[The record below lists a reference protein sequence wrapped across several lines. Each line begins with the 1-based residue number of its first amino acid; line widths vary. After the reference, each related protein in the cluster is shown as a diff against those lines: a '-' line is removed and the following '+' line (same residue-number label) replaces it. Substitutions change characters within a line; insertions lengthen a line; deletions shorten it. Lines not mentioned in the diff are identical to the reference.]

1 MKKSLLKT
9 SLREIRSSFG
19 RFIAILAIVALGV
32 GFFAGLMVSEEAM
45 LKTGETYLDE
55 QNFYDFRLMST
66 LGFDDD
72 DVAALRDADEVTA
85 ADGAYQVDALVSD
98 GGDEEK
104 VGRFH
109 SITEDV
115 NKLALKDGRL
125 PENAGECVVD
135 SSFFEGAGIGDTVT
149 IADGNSQDTLDALE
163 NHELKIVG
171 VVESPLYMRMGRY
184 SSEIGSGEVEAIY
197 FVPADA
203 FTSEYYTEMYLS
215 VNTSG
220 GLYSDEYD
228 DCIDDTEPDVTKVAE
243 GSVNTRYQ
251 EIVDEINDGRKE
263 AQEGIDKANDA
274 LELAEKAGAP
284 ESQLEEIRAQR
295 DEAQEV
301 LDDLTIPEAPEL
313 YVLTRD
319 EDVGFQF
326 FKSDSAIVSSIAK
339 VFPVFFFLVAALV
352 CVTTMTRMMNEQ
364 RTQIG
369 VLKSM
374 GYSNAS
380 ILMKYMTYSGS
391 SGIIGCLLGYFLGT
405 WGFPTIIWS
414 AYRTYYALP
423 DQVLYVFNWQLL
435 LISLAVTLLCTIGVT
450 WICGRSALTQSAA
463 ELIRPKAPKA
473 GKRNL
478 FERVTP
484 VWKRL
489 SFLQKITVRNLFR
502 YKARFFMMILGIGG
516 CTALIVT
523 ALALQDN
530 FMGVSDLQYNEID
543 LYDANASFNESLSQ
557 EDMDAFLDANG
568 ERVAGALFTYTG
580 NMDISANGTTH
591 SVSMN
596 APIAGG
602 DLGDF
607 FSWHADGTEYSLP
620 EDGELLLD
628 RGLADRLGVQTGDK
642 VTVRD
647 SDMHETTLKIC
658 GVYDNYISNNAYIS
672 RGTLENAFGK
682 TDVNSAFINFKGD
695 EDVHEQAAALMNADD
710 NITNVTIAADN
721 QSMFTDMLDSL
732 NIIVI
737 VVILCA
743 GALAFIVL
751 YNLTNINISE
761 RIREIA
767 TLKVLGFYSNEA
779 NAYVFRENTALT
791 VFGALAGLVLGKFF
805 HAFVMA
811 QIVVDGLSFDAYVTP
826 QNYAIAFALTIV
838 FAFITQ
844 LIMRRK
850 ISRIH
855 MAESLKSVE

>member
-66 LGFDDD
+66 LGFEEGDVEALQEDDHVT
-72 DVAALRDADEVTA
+72 VAE
-85 ADGAYQVDALVSD
+85 GAYQVDALVND

-104 VGRFH
+104 VGRIH

-115 NKLALKDGRL
+115 NKLVLKDGRL
-125 PENAGECVVD
+125 PENDGECVVD
-135 SSFFEGAGIGDTVT
+135 SSFYDGAGIGETVT
-149 IADGNSQDTLDALE
+149 VADDNEQATLDALSK
-163 NHELKIVG
+163 HELKIVG
-171 VVESPLYMRMGRY
+171 TVESPLYMRMGRY

-197 FVPADA
+197 FVQKEA
-203 FTSEYYTEMYLS
+203 FTSDYYTEMYLS
-215 VNTSG
+215 VDKHG
-220 GLYSDEYD
+220 EIYSDEYD
-228 DCIDDTEPDVTKVAE
+228 QCIDDTEPDIEKVANA
-243 GSVNTRYQ
+243 SLDARYQ
-251 EIVDEINDGRKE
+251 EIVDEINDGR
-263 AQEGIDKANDA
+263 AQAQDGVDQANEA

-284 ESQLEEIRAQR
+284 EEQLEEIRAQR

-301 LDDLTIPEAPEL
+301 LDDLTIPDAPEL
-313 YVLTRD
+313 YTLTRD

-339 VFPVFFFLVAALV
+339 VFPIFFFLVAALV

-380 ILMKYMTYSGS
+380 ILMKYMLYSGS
-391 SGIIGCLLGYFLGT
+391 SGIIGCLAGYFLGT

-473 GKRNL
+473 GKRNPL
-478 FERVTP
+478 ERVTP
-484 VWKRL
+484 LWKRL

-557 EDMDAFLDANG
+557 EEMDAFLDNNS
-568 ERVAGALFTYTG
+568 ERVAGAMFSYTG

-596 APIAGG
+596 APIDNG
-602 DLGDF
+602 DLGDY
-607 FSWHADGTEYSLP
+607 FSWHADGNEYGLP
-620 EDGELLLD
+620 DDGELLLD
-628 RGLADRLGVQTGDK
+628 RGLADRLGVQTGDE

-647 SDMHETTLKIC
+647 SDMHEATLTIS

-672 RGTLENAFGK
+672 RGTLENSFGK
-682 TDVNSAFINFKGD
+682 TDVNSAYVNFSGD

-710 NITNVTIAADN
+710 NITNVSIAADS

-732 NIIVI
+732 NIIVL

-767 TLKVLGFYSNEA
+767 TLKVLGFYANEA

-791 VFGALAGLVLGKFF
+791 VFGALFGLLLGKFF
-805 HAFVMA
+805 HAFVMG
-811 QIVVDGLSFDAYVTP
+811 QIVVDGLSFDVYVSP
-826 QNYAIAFALTIV
+826 QNYGIAFVLTIV
-838 FAFITQ
+838 FALITQ

-850 ISRIH
+850 ISKIH